1 MKTTLSLSGGK
12 DSTFLLLELIRRGTP
27 PDECVFFDTGW
38 EFPQM
43 YRHMDRLRALCEENG
58 IEFTVLHPAK
68 SFDYLMF
75 EKPVREKTGGTHC
88 GYSWCGARG
97 IRWGTTEKT
106 KALDQHNKGN
116 IVLIGIA
123 ADEPDRLTK
132 ERAPGKTFPLAER
145 GITEAECLAGCYAA
159 GYDWEGL
166 YEKLDR
172 VSCACCAA
180 KNLKGAQ
187 EYLQRYA
194 RGMGRP
200 SGQTVQNL
208 TAVQRPREKRGRSG
222 DPLRAR
228 EGIHSRRAERHEP
241 RLLHLSRRP
250 PEAAR
255 RWNRMTAKC
264 VGCGLDWNVSIYQK
278 IPRTGYICPHCES
291 RLRAGETL
299 PNIQASQKARPQRT
313 KGATP

>member
-132 ERAPGKTFPLAER
+132 ERAPGKTFPLAEW

-159 GYDWEGL
+159 GYPHHQAVFRRQRQQPRL
-166 YEKLDR
+166 RPADR
-172 VSCACCAA
+172 Q
-180 KNLKGAQ
+180 GA
-187 EYLQRYA
+187 
-194 RGMGRP
+194 
-200 SGQTVQNL
+200 
-208 TAVQRPREKRGRSG
+208 
-222 DPLRAR
+222 D
-228 EGIHSRRAERHEP
+228 AERHQHRRRVGRRVGTVGRPYRRLYLWRRRGSPRDLRRLHADAHAHHQQFPARVEP
-241 RLLHLSRRP
+241 
-250 PEAAR
+250 
-255 RWNRMTAKC
+255 
-264 VGCGLDWNVSIYQK
+264 
-278 IPRTGYICPHCES
+278 
-291 RLRAGETL
+291 
-299 PNIQASQKARPQRT
+299 
-313 KGATP
+313 

>member
-106 KALDQHNKGN
+106 N
-116 IVLIGIA
+116 
-123 ADEPDRLTK
+123 TT
-132 ERAPGKTFPLAER
+132 RAT
-145 GITEAECLAGCYAA
+145 
-159 GYDWEGL
+159 
-166 YEKLDR
+166 
-172 VSCACCAA
+172 S
-180 KNLKGAQ
+180 
-187 EYLQRYA
+187 
-194 RGMGRP
+194 
-200 SGQTVQNL
+200 S
-208 TAVQRPREKRGRSG
+208 S
-222 DPLRAR
+222 
-228 EGIHSRRAERHEP
+228 
-241 RLLHLSRRP
+241 
-250 PEAAR
+250 
-255 RWNRMTAKC
+255 
-264 VGCGLDWNVSIYQK
+264 
-278 IPRTGYICPHCES
+278 
-291 RLRAGETL
+291 
-299 PNIQASQKARPQRT
+299 
-313 KGATP
+313 

>member
-132 ERAPGKTFPLAER
+132 ERAPGKTFPLAEW

-172 VSCACCAA
+172 VSSACCAA
-180 KNLKGAQ
+180 KNLKELRNIYNDMPEVWADLQARQSKTSRPFKGPGKSVGDLAIRFELEK
-187 EYLQRYA
+187 EYIAAGLSVTSRDFYTCLA
-194 RGMGRP
+194 DRLKLRGG
-200 SGQTVQNL
+200 G
-208 TAVQRPREKRGRSG
+208 TA
-222 DPLRAR
+222 
-228 EGIHSRRAERHEP
+228 
-241 RLLHLSRRP
+241 
-250 PEAAR
+250 
-255 RWNRMTAKC
+255 
-264 VGCGLDWNVSIYQK
+264 
-278 IPRTGYICPHCES
+278 
-291 RLRAGETL
+291 
-299 PNIQASQKARPQRT
+299 
-313 KGATP
+313 